1 MRVLRLATTLVATSL
16 LTACGGATTKP
27 TQATGFLANYDQL
40 SPASASSETQVW
52 RWRAP
57 DFKPANYHSLRLLP
71 VVFTPQPTPN
81 DQVSL
86 NVLNEIRHKVNNTL
100 NQQAAASGIP
110 ISVSAGAGVLTL
122 RPAITSV
129 NLSLQ
134 DMKIT
139 EAIPIRLVLS
149 GAELALG
156 LRDKDVTFLFEY
168 ELVDSTTGQVMMS
181 GVRHANTQSLENDS
195 EKLKQEHAKEMLE
208 NLSKDLNQN
217 FSALEKAMSKK
228 GI

>member
-1 MRVLRLATTLVATSL
+1 MSVFKLAAILMVTSML
-16 LTACGGATTKP
+16 AACGGATTKP
-27 TQATGFLANYDQL
+27 TQITGFLATYDQL
-40 SPASASSETQVW
+40 SPASVSSETQVW
-52 RWRAP
+52 RWRSP
-57 DFKPANYHSLRLLP
+57 EFTPANYHSLKLLP
-71 VVFTPQPTPN
+71 VVFSPQPTPN

-86 NVLNEIRHKVNNTL
+86 KVLNEIRHEIDNAL
-100 NQQAAASGIP
+100 GRQAVASGMT
-110 ISVSAGAGVLTL
+110 VSASPGAGVLIL

-181 GVRHANTQSLENDS
+181 GVRHANTQPLENDS
-195 EKLKQEHAKEMLE
+195 EKLKQEHATEMLE

>member
-1 MRVLRLATTLVATSL
+1 MRVIKLATTLMVTSL
-16 LTACGGATTKP
+16 LAACGGAANKP
-27 TQATGFLANYDQL
+27 TQTTGFLANYDQL
-40 SPASASSETQVW
+40 NPASVTSETQVW
-52 RWRAP
+52 RWRSP
-57 DFKPANYHSLRLLP
+57 DFKPANYHSLNVLP

-86 NVLNEIRHKVNNTL
+86 NVLNEIRHTINNTL
-100 NQQAAASGIP
+100 SQQAAASGIP
-110 ISVSAGAGVLTL
+110 ISTSAGAGVLTL

-168 ELVDSTTGQVMMS
+168 ELIDSTTGQVMVS
-181 GVRHANTQSLENDS
+181 GVRHANTEPLESDS
-195 EKLKQEHAKEMLE
+195 DTLKQEHAKEMLE
-208 NLSKDLNQN
+208 KLSKDLDQN
-217 FSALEKAMSKK
+217 FKALGRTLSQKPS
-228 GI
+228 

>member
-1 MRVLRLATTLVATSL
+1 MRVFRLATTLMVTSL
-16 LTACGGATTKP
+16 LAACGGVTTKP
-27 TQATGFLANYDQL
+27 TQATGFLENYEQL
-40 SPASASSETQVW
+40 SPVEVVSETQVW
-52 RWRAP
+52 RWRSP
-57 DFKPANYHSLRLLP
+57 EFRPANYHALKLMP
-71 VVFTPQPTPN
+71 VVFAPQPTPN

-86 NVLNEIRHKVNNTL
+86 KVLNEIRHKINSTL
-100 NQQAAASGIP
+100 SQQASASGIP
-110 ISVSAGAGVLTL
+110 ISASSGAGVLTL

-168 ELVDSTTGQVMMS
+168 ELVDSTTGQIMMS
-181 GVRHANTQSLENDS
+181 GVRHANTQPLENDS

>member
-1 MRVLRLATTLVATSL
+1 MRVIKLATTLMVTSVL
-16 LTACGGATTKP
+16 AACGGAATKP
-27 TQATGFLANYDQL
+27 TQTTGFLANYDQL
-40 SPASASSETQVW
+40 NPASVASETQVW
-52 RWRAP
+52 RWRSP
-57 DFKPANYHSLRLLP
+57 DFKPANYHSLNVLP
-71 VVFTPQPTPN
+71 VVFAPQLTPN

-86 NVLNEIRHKVNNTL
+86 NVLNKIRHTINNTL
-100 NQQAAASGIP
+100 SQQAAASGIP
-110 ISVSAGAGVLTL
+110 ISTSAGAGVLTL
-122 RPAITSV
+122 RSAITSV

-168 ELVDSTTGQVMMS
+168 ELIDSTTGQVMVS
-181 GVRHANTQSLENDS
+181 GVRHANTQPLKSDS
-195 EKLKQEHAKEMLE
+195 EKLKPEHAKEMLE

-217 FSALEKAMSKK
+217 FSLLEKALGKK
-228 GI
+228 RI